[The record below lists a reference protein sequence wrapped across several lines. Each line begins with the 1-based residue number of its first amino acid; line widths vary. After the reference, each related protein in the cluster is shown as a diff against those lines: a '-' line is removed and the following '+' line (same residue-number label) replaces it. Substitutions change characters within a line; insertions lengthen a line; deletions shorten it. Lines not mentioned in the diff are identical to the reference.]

1 MNGTPD
7 LFASPD
13 QGQTWS
19 PILSALGREASFGG
33 LVGLPGG
40 VLAWWQNGEVL
51 KLTRQGTL
59 LSGSTG
65 KLPGKAPWTVRYA
78 AGKLLASESLGI
90 SVSPDGGLTWT
101 SLTNAPPLPIQTMA
115 ELPGGDFLAG
125 TRDGMYL
132 WNSLTSQWNSSQT
145 GLRAVEIR
153 QLEKQGNTL
162 LALGYTA
169 LHRSLDGGTTWH
181 RISAPGVTGF
191 AKMAILP
198 PDILVFSD
206 SGKVYPLGPGDTL
219 GHDITPEFPSP
230 PLDLGRTGKHWA
242 AMSANGEAQISHD
255 DRKTWSSITNSS
267 PYRGRTQ
274 MAVQGSRF
282 IIASP
287 VDSLRY
293 SLDTGYTWK
302 TIPTP
307 PLQHGAQLALSGDAW
322 LALGYPLYRQRGSL
336 RRMAAR
342 DRRIIRRRR
351 QKRGRERKD
360 PVCGHRHSACTPAKI
375 RARPGKAY

>member
-1 MNGTPD
+1 
-7 LFASPD
+7 
-13 QGQTWS
+13 
-19 PILSALGREASFGG
+19 
-33 LVGLPGG
+33 
-40 VLAWWQNGEVL
+40 
-51 KLTRQGTL
+51 
-59 LSGSTG
+59 
-65 KLPGKAPWTVRYA
+65 
-78 AGKLLASESLGI
+78 
-90 SVSPDGGLTWT
+90 
-101 SLTNAPPLPIQTMA
+101 
-115 ELPGGDFLAG
+115 
-125 TRDGMYL
+125 MYL

-230 PLDLGRTGKHWA
+230 PQDLGRTGKHWA
-242 AMSANGEAQISHD
+242 ALSANGEAQISHD

-322 LALGYPLYRQRGSL
+322 LALGYPLYRSEDPSAGWQPVTVGLSGAVVKSVAGNGKTLYAATDIGVYASEDQGATWQSVLTGMVRDEFTTLKTGATALFAKAEDGTWWLAGLEETSPTHARIPAIPSASDWPRILRFQSRSDRATLDFSLATRNRLYACPFAANGSRSGAGHPQGVRP
-336 RRMAAR
+336 RRPR
-342 DRRIIRRRR
+342 TDPPRP
-351 QKRGRERKD
+351 ERSGILERWKV
-360 PVCGHRHSACTPAKI
+360 PE
-375 RARPGKAY
+375 